1 MSLGSSEDLVDHT
14 DAEESGALPGFIGD
28 PKGVLK
34 RRWKWMVPVIL
45 AGLIGSAVFLNSR
58 QPTYLARATVMVS
71 SQRISEQFFQST
83 IESDQLEKVNAILG
97 ELLSR
102 KNLSSLIQE
111 NDLYPASSELANLTL
126 EAKVAIMRGRIVIGP
141 DRTNSANM
149 RDDNSSTVFEILFT
163 WEDPEKAAAVANALA
178 SGFTDI
184 HLRMRSRQA
193 RLTTEFLRRELT
205 QTETELARQERAIT
219 EFKQR
224 HRGELPSEL
233 ATNLGR
239 LDRLQSQRQSLAL
252 QIAEAETRLAELA
265 ASGSDVDL
273 DSPEALLR
281 SLQLRYKE
289 QRSLYTDNHPNLVSL
304 RNQITSLESQIADRD
319 GDERPESSSSAEA
332 ARMTIV
338 ELRRQ
343 LAETIA
349 EYNELDRRVAF
360 VPQREEE
367 LAGMEQRAS
376 ILRESHQ
383 EFLRKVNQAELAQAV
398 ESAQQGERATV
409 LDAAVPPAEPD
420 SSPIKMLLVMIVGSF
435 GAAGSLAILLELID
449 SVIVTSSEIENRY
462 RLPVLGS
469 IPRLS

>member
-1 MSLGSSEDLVDHT
+1 MSRGEADDLMERADP
-14 DAEESGALPGFIGD
+14 DEGGGLPGFIGD

-45 AGLIGSAVFLNSR
+45 AGMIGSGLFLSSR
-58 QPTYLARATVMVS
+58 QPIYRARATVMVS

-102 KNLSSLIQE
+102 KNLSSLIE
-111 NDLYPASSELANLTL
+111 EFDLYPATSELASLPL
-126 EAKVAIMRGRIVIGP
+126 EAKVAIMRRRIAIGP

-149 RDDNSSTVFEILFT
+149 RDDNASTVFEILFT
-163 WEDPEKAAAVANALA
+163 WEDPQQAASVANSLA
-178 SGFTDI
+178 TGFTDI

-193 RLTTEFLRRELT
+193 RLTTEFLRRELQ
-205 QTETELARQERAIT
+205 QTEAELARQERAIT

-224 HRGELPSEL
+224 YRGELPSEL
-233 ATNLGR
+233 TTNLGR

-252 QIAEAETRLAELA
+252 QIAEAESRLAELA
-265 ASGSDVDL
+265 ASGTDVDL

-289 QRSLYTDNHPNLVSL
+289 QRSLYTDDHPNLVSL
-304 RNQITSLESQIADRD
+304 RNQITSLESQIAGRD
-319 GDERPESSSSAEA
+319 GDERPERSSSAEA
-332 ARMTIV
+332 ARLTIV

-343 LAETIA
+343 LADTIA
-349 EYNELDRRVAF
+349 EYNELDRRVAL

-420 SSPIKMLLVMIVGSF
+420 SSPIKMLVVLIVGSF
-435 GAAGSLAILLELID
+435 GAAVSLAILLELVD
-449 SVIVTSSEIENRY
+449 SVIVTASEIENEY

-469 IPRLS
+469 IPRLG